1 MQPIDG
7 APIAKP
13 PAKTAPVRVR
23 RPVHLAAWL
32 ASIAVAAA
40 TACAPA
46 AHTGPTPAMAHG
58 PAALGAQINAWI
70 GNPAFRTAEWAILV
84 VNPQRGDTVY
94 AHDPALLMVPASNMK
109 IITSSVALTQ
119 LGPDFRFT
127 TTFAT
132 HGTLANGV
140 LNGDLVVTGRGD
152 PTLSNHMRGS
162 ARAAMDTL
170 ADSIVAHGVR
180 EITGHIYSGADNFP
194 GPAVGAGWDW
204 DDLSSSDGAGVDEL
218 LFNEGMSRVVV
229 HGPAGDSTVKSA
241 PAVVPT
247 QDYLRELQ
255 LALETRGVRTMLGV
269 GESVVPRDA
278 VPLDTLFVVQ
288 SVPLSQILPYF
299 LKPSQNQIGEV
310 LMRTIGLERTGVGT
324 ADSGIAV
331 AGRQLTTWG
340 IARDGY
346 QLHDGSGMARA
357 DLISPE
363 TIVRIFDRMQTNPN
377 FTIFYNALPIAGVD
391 GTIARRM
398 IGTSAANNVHA
409 KTGSLRWVRSLSGYV
424 TDADGERLIFSV
436 LANKWTTPASAV
448 TMTADSIAAALASY
462 RR

>member
-1 MQPIDG
+1 MQQTDG
-7 APIAKP
+7 VARQWMR
-13 PAKTAPVRVR
+13 TLQLWTTPVV
-23 RPVHLAAWL
+23 LAA
-32 ASIAVAAA
+32 VA
-40 TACAPA
+40 ACAPA
-46 AHTGPTPAMAHG
+46 RGGNVGPTPEMAHG
-58 PAALGAQINAWI
+58 PAALDARIDAWV
-70 GNPAFRTAEWAILV
+70 GNPVFRTAEWAILV
-84 VNPQRGDTVY
+84 VNPERGDTIY
-94 AHDPALLMVPASNMK
+94 AHNPALLMVPASNMK

-119 LGPDFRFT
+119 LGPNFRFT

-132 HGTLANGV
+132 HGTLANDV

-152 PTLSNHMRGS
+152 PTLSNHMRGN
-162 ARAAMDTL
+162 ARAAMDTI
-170 ADSIVAHGVR
+170 ADSIVAHGIR

-204 DDLSSSDGAGVDEL
+204 DDLESSDGAGVDEL

-229 HGPAGDSTVKSA
+229 RGPTGDSVVKSA
-241 PAVVPT
+241 PAGNPT
-247 QDYLRELQ
+247 QDYLHELQ
-255 LALETRGVRTMLGV
+255 LALEARGVRTGLGV
-269 GESVVPRDA
+269 GESVVPRDG
-278 VPLDTLFVVQ
+278 VPLDTLFVLQ

-299 LKPSQNQIGEV
+299 LKPSQNQMGEV

-331 AGRQLTTWG
+331 AGRQLTAWG
-340 IARDGY
+340 IPRDGY

-363 TIVRIFDRMQTNPN
+363 TIVRIYDRMRASPDFAT
-377 FTIFYNALPIAGVD
+377 FYNALPIAGVD

-398 IGTSAANNVHA
+398 IGTAAANNVHA

-424 TDADGERLIFSV
+424 TDGDGERLIFSV
-436 LANKWTTPASAV
+436 LANKWTTPATTV
-448 TMTADSIAAALASY
+448 TMTADSIAAALATY

>member
-1 MQPIDG
+1 MRRIDG
-7 APIAKP
+7 IMITPRARAHIRAIAGW
-13 PAKTAPVRVR
+13 AAPVS
-23 RPVHLAAWL
+23 LAA
-32 ASIAVAAA
+32 AI
-40 TACAPA
+40 ACAPA
-46 AHTGPTPAMAHG
+46 ARTSATPEAAHG
-58 PAALGAQINAWI
+58 PAALRSRIDTWI
-70 GNPAFRTAEWAILV
+70 GNPVFRTAEWAILV
-84 VNPQRGDTVY
+84 VNPRRGDTVY

-119 LGPDFRFT
+119 LGPDFRFS
-127 TTFAT
+127 TTFAS
-132 HGTLANGV
+132 HGTLTNGV

-152 PTLSNHMRGS
+152 PTLSDHMRGN

-170 ADSIVAHGVR
+170 ADSLVAHGIHA
-180 EITGHIYSGADNFP
+180 ITGHIYSGADNFP
-194 GPAVGAGWDW
+194 GPPVGAGWDW

-218 LFNEGMSRVVV
+218 LFNEGMARVVV
-229 HGPAGDSTVKSA
+229 HGPSGDSLVKSA
-241 PAVVPT
+241 PAADPT
-247 QDYLRELQ
+247 HDYLHELQ
-255 LALETRGVRTMLGV
+255 LALERRGVSTALGV

-331 AGRQLTTWG
+331 AGRQLSAWG
-340 IARDGY
+340 VPRDGY

-363 TIVRIFDRMQTNPN
+363 TIVRIFDRMQNNPN
-377 FTIFYNALPIAGVD
+377 FATFYNALPIAGVD
-391 GTIARRM
+391 GTIAHRM
-398 IGTSAANNVHA
+398 IGTPAANNVHA
-409 KTGSLRWVRSLSGYV
+409 KTGSLHWVRSLSGYV

-436 LANKWTTPASAV
+436 LANKWTTPPSTV